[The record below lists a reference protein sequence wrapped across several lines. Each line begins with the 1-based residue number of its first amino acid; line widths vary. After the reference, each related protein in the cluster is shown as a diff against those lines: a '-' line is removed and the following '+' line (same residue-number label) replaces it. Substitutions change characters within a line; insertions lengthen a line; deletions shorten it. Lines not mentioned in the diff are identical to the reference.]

1 MNGNNRNDGNNG
13 QGKVAL
19 TDLANELAVA
29 INPVKFAQSLGI
41 DPDPWQSDILLASDK
56 RVMLNCSRQSGK
68 STITAI
74 LALHHALNVPGSLI
88 LVLSPSLRQ
97 SGELF
102 KKVIGFYKDI
112 GKPIP
117 SDIETTLTLQLRNK
131 SRIISLPGKE
141 QTVRGFS
148 GVSLL
153 IIDEAAQ
160 VADDLYYSVRPM
172 LAVSQGRIILLST
185 PFGKRGFFFTEWTR
199 QTENTWKKIKITADQ
214 CPRISQAFLDEEREA
229 LGDWWFQQEY
239 YCVFGENLTSVFSW
253 EDIKRAFAED
263 VETWDLD
270 LGLGLDANVDSFCSD
285 NPGPGKA
292 EDVEQ
297 WNL

>member
-1 MNGNNRNDGNNG
+1 MSGNDLN
-13 QGKVAL
+13 KTAL
-19 TDLANELAVA
+19 NDLATELALA
-29 INPVKFAQSLGI
+29 INPIKFAQSLGI
-41 DPDPWQSDILLASDK
+41 HPDCWQSDLLLSTDK
-56 RVMLNCSRQSGK
+56 RIILNCSRQSGK

-74 LALHHALNVPGSLI
+74 IALHHALNAPGALV

-102 KKVIGFYKDI
+102 KKVLEFYRDL

-160 VADDLYYSVRPM
+160 VDDELYWSVRPM
-172 LAVSQGRIILLST
+172 LAVSQGHIILLST
-185 PFGKRGFFFTEWTR
+185 PFGKRGFFFKEWTAS
-199 QTENTWKKIKITADQ
+199 TSWKKIQITADQ
-214 CPRISQAFLDEEREA
+214 CPRISQDFLDEERAA

-239 YCVFGENLTSVFSW
+239 FGVFGDNLTSVFRW
-253 EDIKRAFAED
+253 EDIQRAFAED

-270 LGLGLDANVDSFCSD
+270 SSAFCNAESS
-285 NPGPGKA
+285 PSKTSTTSK

-297 WNL
+297 WIL